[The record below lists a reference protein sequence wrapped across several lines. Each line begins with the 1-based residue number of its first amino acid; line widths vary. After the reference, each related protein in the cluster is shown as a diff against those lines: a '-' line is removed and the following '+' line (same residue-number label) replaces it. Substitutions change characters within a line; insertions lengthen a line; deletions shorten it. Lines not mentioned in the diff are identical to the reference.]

1 MLNGWKVM
9 VAVMYTLLI
18 VDDERW
24 VRQGL
29 RSTIDWQAEGIEV
42 LGEAE
47 DGEEALMLIEL
58 QTPDIIITDIKM
70 PGMDGLA
77 LIETVKNRKL
87 PTKIVIISGY
97 SDFSFAQK
105 AMRCGASDYVLKP
118 IEETQILDVVRRCVI
133 EIKREREDHHH
144 FVRMSECIRESLP
157 LARQQY
163 LEMLLTN
170 KSASRHNW
178 KILWDQLDIRLD
190 PNRLKVICVKVYDWG
205 SNVNDQKGQ
214 YLLRYAL
221 GNIAEEIGAVSGK
234 MMTFPLENHED
245 ADLVILQSPS
255 EEDDSGTERCMESL
269 IEAGRRYLGIRI
281 NIGISQIREYANL
294 SVSFQEAIQ
303 SSAYAFYDGYG
314 KVYETERPEQPYSL
328 QLQEY
333 TGPSGWDTRLVHAL
347 KLGKETVLSELIEE
361 LIAHVKMNR
370 TKYHPYQFRNGVTNL
385 LYEIEKKL
393 ESSHSSEHSAIN
405 KLYVPFCTL
414 SELKNEL
421 MTVVR
426 QFQRIR
432 NTIGNRKRVIEL
444 ALNYMQE
451 HFTET
456 ISMNRVAEQH
466 YLNPS
471 YFSKI
476 FHEETGE
483 TFCKY
488 LIRLRMEK
496 AKNLLKDST
505 LKVYEVAEQVS
516 YQDFRHFIK
525 LFKAQEGITPAQY
538 RDLGVL

>member
-1 MLNGWKVM
+1 
-9 VAVMYTLLI
+9 MYTLLI

-47 DGEEALMLIEL
+47 DGEEALKLIEL

-70 PGMDGLA
+70 PRMDGLT

-133 EIKREREDHHH
+133 QIKREREDHHH
-144 FVRMSECIRESLP
+144 LVRMSEYMRESLP
-157 LARQQY
+157 LAQQRY

-170 KSASRHNW
+170 KSASSFHNW
-178 KILWDQLDIRLD
+178 KTLWDQLDIRLD
-190 PNRLKVICVKVYDWG
+190 PNHLKVIGVKVYDWG
-205 SNVNDQKGQ
+205 SHANDPNGQ
-214 YLLRYAL
+214 YMLRYAL

-234 MMTFPLENHED
+234 TMTCPLEHHED

-255 EEDDSGTERCMESL
+255 LEEDGGTERSMESL
-269 IEAGRRYLGIRI
+269 IEAGRRYLGIGI
-281 NIGISQIREYANL
+281 NIGISHIGAYENL
-294 SVSFQEAIQ
+294 PVSFQEAVHA
-303 SSAYAFYDGYG
+303 SAYAFYDGYG
-314 KVYETERPEQPYSL
+314 KVYQAARLEQPYSL
-328 QLQEY
+328 QVQEY
-333 TGPSGWDTRLVHAL
+333 TGPSGWDTRFVHTL
-347 KLGKETVLSELIEE
+347 KLGKETVFSELIEE
-361 LIAHVKMNR
+361 LIAHVQINR
-370 TKYHPYQFRNGVTNL
+370 RKYPPYQLRSGLINL

-393 ESSHSSEHSAIN
+393 ESSHSLEHSSIN
-405 KLYVPFCTL
+405 RLYVPFCTL

-421 MTVVR
+421 MTVVH

-432 NTIGNRKRVIEL
+432 HTIGNRKRVIEL

>member
-1 MLNGWKVM
+1 MRERGWRF
-9 VAVMYTLLI
+9 MYSLLI

-29 RSTIDWQAEGIEV
+29 RSTIDWQAEGIDV
-42 LGEAE
+42 IGEAE
-47 DGEEALMLIEL
+47 DGEAALKLIEL
-58 QTPDIIITDIKM
+58 QVPDIIITDIKM
-70 PGMDGLA
+70 PRMDGIT
-77 LIETVKNRKL
+77 LIETVMNRKL

-133 EIKREREDHHH
+133 QIKREREDLDQIA
-144 FVRMSECIRESLP
+144 RMSECIRESLP
-157 LARQQY
+157 LAQQRY

-170 KSASRHNW
+170 KNASSFHNW
-178 KILWDQLDIRLD
+178 KALWDQLDIRLD
-190 PNRLKVICVKVYDWG
+190 PNYLKVISVKVYDWG
-205 SNVNDQKGQ
+205 SSANDPNGQ
-214 YLLRYAL
+214 YMLRYAL
-221 GNIAEEIGAVSGK
+221 GNIAEEIGAISGK
-234 MMTFPLENHED
+234 TVTCPLEHHED

-255 EEDDSGTERCMESL
+255 LEDDGGTERGMESL
-269 IEAGRRYLGIRI
+269 IEASRLYLGIRI
-281 NIGISQIREYANL
+281 NIGISHIGVYGNL
-294 SVSFQEAIQ
+294 PASFQEAVHA
-303 SSAYAFYDGYG
+303 SAYAFYDGYG
-314 KVYETERPEQPYSL
+314 KVYEAARHELPYSL
-328 QLQEY
+328 QVQDY
-333 TGPSGWDTRLVHAL
+333 TGPSGWDTRFVHTV
-347 KLGKETVLSELIEE
+347 KLGKEALLSALIDE
-361 LIAHVKMNR
+361 LIAHVQINR
-370 TKYHPYQFRNGVTNL
+370 RKYSPYQLRNGLINL

-393 ESSHSSEHSAIN
+393 ESSHSLEHSSIN
-405 KLYVPFCTL
+405 RLFVPFCTL

-421 MTVVR
+421 KKVAR
-426 QFQRIR
+426 QFQLIR

-444 ALNYMQE
+444 ALNYMEQ
-451 HFTET
+451 HFTESIT
-456 ISMNRVAEQH
+456 MNHVAEQH

-525 LFKAQEGITPAQY
+525 LFKAQEGVTPAQY
-538 RDLGVL
+538 RDLGVM